1 MPYFQYIQTE
11 NTTMTKQTLT
21 LFTLLLLL
29 TSVGCKK
36 SNPNGLQAFGTIYYS
51 GSLQTDGCD
60 WVIQLADGNNY
71 HPLSL
76 GTDYQI
82 SGQKIML
89 NYNFTPDTFIC
100 GWANKLPIIQINTI
114 KKL

>member
-36 SNPNGLQAFGTIYYS
+36 SNPNGLQTFGTIYYS
-51 GSLQTDGCD
+51 GPLQTDGCD

-100 GWANKLPIIQINTI
+100 GWANKLPVININAIT
-114 KKL
+114 KM

>member
-1 MPYFQYIQTE
+1 
-11 NTTMTKQTLT
+11 MTKLNLT

-29 TSVGCKK
+29 TMVGCKK

-51 GSLQTDGCD
+51 GSLQADGCD

-76 GTDYQI
+76 STDYQI
-82 SGQKIML
+82 SGQKIIV

-100 GWANKLPIIQINTI
+100 GWAVKLPIININAI
-114 KKL
+114 KKM